1 MDNLDNSNVPGN
13 PNLNQPIPLG
23 EDLDKPIP
31 FDDGTSD
38 TSVSHSPLSLGGN
51 NTAQAPRTAIPNP
64 AVPKTAIPQAA
75 VQKPAM
81 PKIVA
86 PKPAVQKMETKKVS
100 TNRITGVKTFF
111 TKLHP
116 GALEFLDEQI
126 TKWLKENPGV
136 MIRSTNTVTGDIQ
149 AKKTE
154 PNIIITI
161 WY

>member
-1 MDNLDNSNVPGN
+1 MDNFDNSNVPGN

-38 TSVSHSPLSLGGN
+38 ASVSHSPLSLGSS
-51 NTAQAPRTAIPNP
+51 NTVQAPRTAIPNP

-81 PKIVA
+81 PKIAV
-86 PKPAVQKMETKKVS
+86 PKPAVKKVEEKVVS

-116 GALEFLDEQI
+116 GALDFLDEQI

-136 MIRSTNTVTGDIQ
+136 TIKRTNTVTGDIQ

>member
-1 MDNLDNSNVPGN
+1 MDNFNNSNVPGN

-38 TSVSHSPLSLGGN
+38 ASVSHSPLSLGSS
-51 NTAQAPRTAIPNP
+51 NTTQAPR
-64 AVPKTAIPQAA
+64 TAIPQAA
-75 VQKPAM
+75 VQKTAM
-81 PKIVA
+81 PKIAA
-86 PKPAVQKMETKKVS
+86 PKPAVQKVETKKVS

-116 GALEFLDEQI
+116 GALDFLDEQI

-136 MIRSTNTVTGDIQ
+136 TIKRTNTVTGDIQ

>member
-1 MDNLDNSNVPGN
+1 MDNFDNSNVSGN

-38 TSVSHSPLSLGGN
+38 ASVSHSPLSLGGS
-51 NTAQAPRTAIPNP
+51 NTAQAPRTAIPQAAVPKP
-64 AVPKTAIPQAA
+64 AVPNPA

-81 PKIVA
+81 PKIAV
-86 PKPAVQKMETKKVS
+86 PKPAVQKVEPKKVS

-116 GALEFLDEQI
+116 GALDFLDEQI
-126 TKWLKENPGV
+126 TKWLKENPG
-136 MIRSTNTVTGDIQ
+136 ITIKRTNTVTGDIQ